1 MASLREMPNMMLLFV
16 LVAIIGAAGALSL
29 AEFQSTQEAPGCSAA
44 TNYTTCNFAYNITG
58 NGLEGLDNSTS
69 FLGVMGTIFAVVAL
83 IGLVVAGF
91 VFKRSL

>member
-1 MASLREMPNMMLLFV
+1 MASLREMPNVMLLFV
-16 LVAIIGAAGALSL
+16 LVALIGAAGAISL
-29 AEFQSTQEAPGCSAA
+29 AEFQASDAVTADSYAD
-44 TNYTTCNFAYNITG
+44 NITQ
-58 NGLEGLDNSTS
+58 NGLEGIDNSTS